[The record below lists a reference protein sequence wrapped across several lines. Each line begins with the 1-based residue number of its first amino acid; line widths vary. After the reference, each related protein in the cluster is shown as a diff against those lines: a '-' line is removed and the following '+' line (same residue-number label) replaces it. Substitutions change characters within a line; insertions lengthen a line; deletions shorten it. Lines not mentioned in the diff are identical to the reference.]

1 MFCKGSAQ
9 GSARVLPGTDRV
21 PPSSAGGSAPL
32 FRMSEEFSDS
42 DLGMPGMPTP
52 VVSAEEA
59 SADSADSLMGKPQGV
74 LDVGDAA
81 SSGSGN
87 GLEEGPDPVV
97 IAAPESLTLSSWLLR
112 GVVGDAQVL
121 AVGTLSTP
129 VARWAQNKADIAN
142 FFDYAFNP
150 DVSRLTSGL
159 VAEARLCSMSRQ
171 TYESMLQ
178 EGLANVF
185 TCARGYLTACLS
197 EVQAFIAEGAEP
209 VSAYT
214 SMAFDETPVWLRM
227 GEVEELSPA
236 ALRDLLLHKKK
247 PSAGPGKLLSGRNAG
262 KPKVVAKVTWVTVCK

>member
-1 MFCKGSAQ
+1 MDAARLEFLTWLCCHSRFLGISTPTRVLPSALQGFCPVFCKGSAQ

-42 DLGMPGMPTP
+42 DLGMPGMPTA

-129 VARWAQNKADIAN
+129 VARWAQNKEDIAN

-150 DVSRLTSGL
+150 
-159 VAEARLCSMSRQ
+159 A
-171 TYESMLQ
+171 
-178 EGLANVF
+178 
-185 TCARGYLTACLS
+185 
-197 EVQAFIAEGAEP
+197 
-209 VSAYT
+209 
-214 SMAFDETPVWLRM
+214 
-227 GEVEELSPA
+227 
-236 ALRDLLLHKKK
+236 
-247 PSAGPGKLLSGRNAG
+247 
-262 KPKVVAKVTWVTVCK
+262 